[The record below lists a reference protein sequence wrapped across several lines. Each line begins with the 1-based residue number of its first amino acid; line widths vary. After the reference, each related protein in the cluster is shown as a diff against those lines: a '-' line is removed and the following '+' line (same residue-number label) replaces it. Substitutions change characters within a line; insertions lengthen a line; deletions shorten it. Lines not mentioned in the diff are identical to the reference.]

1 MSDLTLYAMPSSGN
15 SYKVQ
20 LLLAHLNRDVRI
32 ETAESGTPAVD
43 ALRKAGKLPF
53 GSLPVLEL
61 SDGTLI
67 PESNAI
73 LCYLADGTP
82 WLPADPAL
90 SARAL
95 GWMFWEQNA
104 HEGCIAERG
113 GLNTY
118 AHRAAEATPER
129 MAQLLDAGHRALSRM
144 ETHLTQADWLVG
156 SEPTIA
162 DLCLYGYTHRAAHP
176 GGFDL
181 GSFPAVTAWLARVTG
196 LSGHQPMET

>member
-15 SYKVQ
+15 SYKAR
-20 LLLAHLNRDVRI
+20 LLLAHLGRAVRVI
-32 ETAESGTPAVD
+32 GAEAGTPDVA
-43 ALRKAGKLPF
+43 ALRNAGKLPF

-61 SDGTLI
+61 PDGTLI

-73 LCYLADGTP
+73 LCYLADGTA

-90 SARAL
+90 RAQTL

-104 HEGCIAERG
+104 HEGCIAVRG
-113 GLNTY
+113 ALNTY

-129 MAQLLDAGHRALSRM
+129 MAQLLEAGHRALGRM
-144 ETHLTQADWLVG
+144 ETHLTQTDWLAG
-156 SEPTIA
+156 PEPTIA
-162 DLCLYGYTHRAAHP
+162 DLSLYAYTHRAAHP

-181 GSFPAVTAWLARVTG
+181 GAFPAVTAWLTRVAA
-196 LSGHQPMET
+196 LPGHQPMDT